1 MDSPV
6 LALLEI
12 AGRKRAPDTVKLN
25 RQPLMEGSVLI
36 ASFGIGIGELED
48 DLLGDFDR
56 ERRNASFYKSYRR
69 HLQKKIPGAQGLIC
83 AHARGLERSSELPIS
98 TASLE
103 AKTAAFAL
111 LLFRWTM
118 EGWDNQPWFLC
129 IAASKSPVRWPAYIH
144 AGRIRFGAQGVNISG
159 CWIIFLLRQ
168 SAVFLRR
175 LYPGPGKWFAPGL
188 TTWRV

>member
-56 ERRNASFYKSYRR
+56 ERRNASF
-69 HLQKKIPGAQGLIC
+69 
-83 AHARGLERSSELPIS
+83 
-98 TASLE
+98 
-103 AKTAAFAL
+103 
-111 LLFRWTM
+111 
-118 EGWDNQPWFLC
+118 
-129 IAASKSPVRWPAYIH
+129 
-144 AGRIRFGAQGVNISG
+144 
-159 CWIIFLLRQ
+159 
-168 SAVFLRR
+168 
-175 LYPGPGKWFAPGL
+175 
-188 TTWRV
+188 